1 MDFTPLKRRL
11 YHNAYA
17 RRAFYL
23 PSDLVQYA
31 RRRRTGSLTPPK
43 GLVAV
48 GPGDH
53 DAIGRE
59 FLDYFVRLTD
69 LKPGDRVL
77 DVGCGVG
84 RIAAQLAGYLSPRG
98 SYEGFDI
105 VSGGIEW
112 CQKNITPRFPNFR
125 FQVADIYNRTYHPD
139 GTQRAEE
146 YAFPYQDE
154 SFDFVFMTS
163 VVTHLLPDA
172 VERYLDEAARV
183 LKPGRACLIT
193 WFLLTDESRRLMREG
208 RASMEFP
215 FDRGEHRIMNESMP
229 EMNVAY
235 DEMFVRRAYE
245 RAGLRI
251 REPIHWGGWSGR
263 MEYLSSQDVAIAVKT
278 EASVP

>member
-1 MDFTPLKRRL
+1 M
-11 YHNAYA
+11 
-17 RRAFYL
+17 
-23 PSDLVQYA
+23 
-31 RRRRTGSLTPPK
+31 TPPK

-48 GPGDH
+48 GPGPH

-59 FLDYFVRLTD
+59 FLDYFIRLAD
-69 LKPGDRVL
+69 LKPEDRVL
-77 DVGCGVG
+77 DVGSGVG
-84 RIAAQLAGYLSPRG
+84 RIAAPLTEYLSPRG

-125 FQVADIYNRTYHPD
+125 FQVADIYNRTYHPA

-146 YAFPYQDE
+146 YAFPYPDE

-172 VERYLDEAARV
+172 VERYLEEAARV
-183 LKPGRACLIT
+183 LKAGRACLIT
-193 WFLLTDESRRLMREG
+193 WFLLTDESRQLMQEG

-215 FDRGEHRIMNESMP
+215 FDRGGYRIMNESMP

-235 DEMFVRRAYE
+235 DEAFVRRAYQH
-245 RAGLRI
+245 AGLQI
-251 REPIHWGGWSGR
+251 REPLQWGGWCGR
-263 MEYLSSQDVAIAVKT
+263 TEHLSAQDVVIAVKT
-278 EASVP
+278 D